1 MQPHTCYL
9 DEFHALRGAAAIRSI
24 AHLTGGGWEGNLPRA
39 LPAGLGAAID
49 RSAWRVPAVF
59 DALADMGHVVEE
71 EQWDVWN
78 MGIGLVVIVPAS
90 DAAGALRAVDEAVI
104 VGAIERARPNE
115 RRIRFT

>member
-1 MQPHTCYL
+1 MPPL
-9 DEFHALRGAAAIRSI
+9 LRPREPTTITLAPRTATVAAECDV
-24 AHLTGGGWEGNLPRA
+24 LVVGGG
-39 LPAGLGAAID
+39 PAGLGAAID